1 MLKKLFSVCLI
12 SCLSLTAFSQL
23 ASIRKDTIISTSI
36 KIIPSNFY
44 TKHLGFFCTNEM
56 RLQKTSGI
64 NLFFRLGS
72 KEHVDFLEQKPNAT
86 RRY

>member
-1 MLKKLFSVCLI
+1 MLKKLFSVCFI
-12 SCLSLTAFSQL
+12 SFLSLTAFSQL
-23 ASIRKDTIISTSI
+23 APLKKDTISFTSI

-86 RRY
+86 KRY